1 MRLQGKVF
9 TALINRATHG
19 GACRLVLV
27 GLLALGL
34 AACAS
39 PGARQAEIEA
49 QQEAAR
55 VAAEQESARI
65 ALEQQRARE
74 RQMQQRRQEE
84 AAELA
89 RIQAQREREAAAA
102 QARAEAERQARE
114 EREEAERLE
123 RERQE
128 AIAAREQEREE
139 KLARIAE
146 LEAEIADV
154 RAQTGQSEDTARVLE
169 EAIVVAEELL
179 DLLAAEQ
186 SKYDNTD
193 AQGNTVEPLS
203 KDLIAELEE
212 RREDLRSQLD

>member
-1 MRLQGKVF
+1 MRLQGKIF
-9 TALINRATHG
+9 TAFRNRASDAR
-19 GACRLVLV
+19 ACRLLLV
-27 GLLALGL
+27 TLMGLGL

-39 PGARQAEIEA
+39 PGAREAEVMA

-55 VAAEQESARI
+55 VAAEQESARV
-65 ALEQQRARE
+65 ALEQQRERE
-74 RQMQQRRQEE
+74 RQMQQRRLEE

-102 QARAEAERQARE
+102 EAREEAERRARE

-128 AIAAREQEREE
+128 AIAARQQERED

-154 RAQTGQSEDTARVLE
+154 RAQTEQSEDTARILE

-193 AQGNTVEPLS
+193 ERGNTVEPLS